1 MEPKQKCYVC
11 GKDLK
16 QLTKHLA
23 KNFDCMEN
31 YPIFHLHRLR
41 KRSAA
46 IANLKRLK
54 NKNLKRRLNYDP
66 VAKSIRNR
74 QNYEKHQRITKR
86 AKYQQNKKT
95 LKDAMQTFHSVMFQ
109 NFFDDI
115 KFGPIFPCVCCHR
128 SLFLRGV
135 KEFDNLIKK
144 TLKNASLD
152 RCVTQ
157 NNDFV
162 RNGKMYL
169 CSTCYRTLTTKM
181 EMPKLCHLNGL
192 QLSKVPTCLQLT
204 SLGNQLLAK
213 NLVFI
218 KIRKTPKTRMDLMN
232 DRVS

>member
-1 MEPKQKCYVC
+1 MDGLQQCMVC
-11 GKDLK
+11 KKRFK
-16 QLTKHLA
+16 QLLKHLG
-23 KNFDCMEN
+23 KSWNCVDN
-31 YPIFHLHRLR
+31 YPILPLHRLR
-41 KRSAA
+41 KQSAA
-46 IANLKRLK
+46 KVKEKKSLN
-54 NKNLKRRLNYDP
+54 NNVKRRRLYDP
-66 VAKSIRNR
+66 VKESARNKKK
-74 QNYEKHQRITKR
+74 YERYQK
-86 AKYQQNKKT
+86 AKYQQNRRLLRET
-95 LKDAMQTFHSVMFQ
+95 MQTFHDSMFQ
-109 NFFDDI
+109 RFFEDI

-144 TLKNASLD
+144 TLENASLD
-152 RCVTQ
+152 ICVTQ
-157 NNDFV
+157 QNDFV

-169 CSTCYRTLTTKM
+169 CLTCYRTLTTKM

-192 QLSKVPTCLQLT
+192 QLSKVPRCLQLT